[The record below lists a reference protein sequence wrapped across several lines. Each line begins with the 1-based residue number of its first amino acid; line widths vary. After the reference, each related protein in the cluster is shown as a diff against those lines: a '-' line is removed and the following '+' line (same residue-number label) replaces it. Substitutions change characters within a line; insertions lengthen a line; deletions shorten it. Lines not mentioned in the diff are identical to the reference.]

1 MRGNQRMDG
10 VLDRLSIRSKIA
22 VILILPVLACT
33 VLGALRV
40 SSRISTSRQADRV
53 TKLTEFSLRG
63 TNVAHELGHERG
75 LAGRFLD
82 APANPA
88 SAQALKEQ
96 QTASDRAID
105 AYRGSIDELDAMSL
119 TAPARETLS
128 SGLSKLDG
136 LANLRHDIGARSISA
151 PGANDLY
158 SATVADLVNANRELS
173 GRIADPE
180 LAQAVG
186 AFVSV
191 SRIKELAALE
201 RELVSGV
208 LARGGFGAGQYRS
221 FTSTLATRNVLLSE
235 VQRAKELQAE
245 VVATDGNG
253 RVAIDPNE
261 WWAVTTAEIDLL
273 HQVEQR
279 LGTAAV

>member
-88 SAQALKEQ
+88 SAQALKAQ

-128 SGLSKLDG
+128 SALGHLDG
-136 LANLRHDIGARSISA
+136 LANLRHDIGERSISA
-151 PGANDLY
+151 PG
-158 SATVADLVNANRELS
+158 ADLVNANRELS

-208 LARGGFGAGQYRS
+208 LA
-221 FTSTLATRNVLLSE
+221 
-235 VQRAKELQAE
+235 
-245 VVATDGNG
+245 
-253 RVAIDPNE
+253 
-261 WWAVTTAEIDLL
+261 
-273 HQVEQR
+273 
-279 LGTAAV
+279 